1 MKREDEL
8 CTGRVER
15 EKERTAL
22 RKRET
27 EKKTD
32 NETQSCTGMEWNG
45 MVFGE
50 HKEMKEKTWNQ
61 SKLRFEFGL

>member
-32 NETQSCTGMEWNG
+32 NETQSCTGME
-45 MVFGE
+45 
-50 HKEMKEKTWNQ
+50 
-61 SKLRFEFGL
+61 

>member
-15 EKERTAL
+15 EKERTEEITEL

-32 NETQSCTGMEWNG
+32 NETQSCTGME
-45 MVFGE
+45 
-50 HKEMKEKTWNQ
+50 
-61 SKLRFEFGL
+61 